1 MVCAYESEDPYIFL
15 QGHNQWHTPEM
26 IHREGRIIKRT

>member
-26 IHREGRIIKRT
+26 RNRRTYN